1 MARKIT
7 YSVEES
13 LQDAIPKMLS
23 NLLYER
29 GITQREFANRMGVSA
44 PTVSAWCSGTK
55 TPRLENIDKMCEILD
70 VSRSYLLGTGYIKPT
85 KENASPKYDS
95 QAEEIEAQMQK
106 MTTAPITLQDI
117 LLAQSLSKLNDQQK
131 RMLKYM
137 LAFFENENNR

>member
-70 VSRSYLLGTGYIKPT
+70 ISRSYLLGTGYIKQT
-85 KENASPKYDS
+85 KEETRPG
-95 QAEEIEAQMQK
+95 EVEAQIQK
-106 MTTAPITLQDI
+106 MTDTPITLQDI
-117 LLAQSLSKLNDQQK
+117 AMAQSFAKLNDDQ
-131 RMLKYM
+131 RRLLKYM
-137 LAFFENENNR
+137 LAFFSNENENSR